1 MSSYHES
8 NASVLD
14 VSCSSD
20 VVVPKSWFPN
30 PDLGNSS
37 CLSFGPRNGGNVTAS
52 KSLTEAVNAVG
63 DDLQVLLSRG
73 SPQVSDPVV
82 RCSPGIVLPKSWV
95 PDPEFRSVHA
105 EACEVGPVGV
115 DVAGKFANVKMVDAG
130 LPKMGLMC
138 ASSTDA
144 GSDVISDDGGTSNI
158 VTTFDDAVMVS
169 IPPIQPIPTH
179 GRYVSASILLNRP
192 AAPKFG
198 RQYLV
203 RSNGHV
209 RGVPDKGPSWTSII
223 DANSG
228 DDGFVVT
235 TAAFGVIPVVVDGV
249 NDAGQPKF
257 ISYLAEKY
265 RKADFAGSR
274 VLKKGPSRGWV
285 TKNSSRADS
294 CNSYTDL
301 HVSVQTVTSFR
312 LGSGLVELVLPH
324 IRADLAT
331 AALLDLARAV
341 SEVMPKS
348 WVLVPVWYYLV
359 LI

>member
-1 MSSYHES
+1 MVTQDKLLKWGLTNSMSCVFCR
-8 NASVLD
+8 ASVEDRNHLFFG
-14 VSCSSD
+14 CQFTAGI
-20 VVVPKSWFPN
+20 WLRI
-30 PDLGNSS
+30 LGLCGYSRM
-37 CLSFGPRNGGNVTAS
+37 PRNWENEFLWVIAAKV
-52 KSLTEAVNAVG
+52 KSFCSITRKIAWGATIYHLWGHRN
-63 DDLQVLLSRG
+63 SRI
-73 SPQVSDPVV
+73 Q
-82 RCSPGIVLPKSWV
+82 
-95 PDPEFRSVHA
+95 ENNYA
-105 EACEVGPVGV
+105 
-115 DVAGKFANVKMVDAG
+115 
-130 LPKMGLMC
+130 
-138 ASSTDA
+138 T
-144 GSDVISDDGGTSNI
+144 ISDDGGTSNV

-169 IPPIQPIPTH
+169 IPPIQPIPRH

-198 RQYLV
+198 RKYLV

-209 RGVPDKGPSWTSII
+209 RGVPNKGPSWTSIV
-223 DANSG
+223 DAKSG

-235 TAAFGVIPVVVDGV
+235 TAAVGVIPVVVDGV
-249 NDAGQPKF
+249 NDAGRPKF
-257 ISYLAEKY
+257 ISYLAGKY

-294 CNSYTDL
+294 CNSYADL

-331 AALLDLARAV
+331 AALLDLARAI
-341 SEVMPKS
+341 SEVMPKL